1 MYAFLFLVFLTFSEE
16 KNEFL
21 KIKEF
26 SLDELIIKAKIDN
39 IDKKM
44 IEFYEKEK
52 GQICELNQEDIM
64 GEQKEFFYDGIFYS
78 GIVDAKNKPQGTW
91 KIKSGTYECY
101 ENDKYLFIST
111 YQKIYE
117 NKVDKYNIMFL
128 PKENIYYLGVR
139 LIIDGNLYDRNYILL
154 ENEVIKI
161 EKNPY
166 TFNEDKFILRIL
178 KENKYQEISY

>member
-1 MYAFLFLVFLTFSEE
+1 MIKIMFFLFLISNMIMGVNNLNQTGENRE
-16 KNEFL
+16 KID
-21 KIKEF
+21 KQ
-26 SLDELIIKAKIDN
+26 IIK
-39 IDKKM
+39 
-44 IEFYEKEK
+44 FYEKNRILKCNFDINEK
-52 GQICELNQEDIM
+52 LRKVELI
-64 GEQKEFFYDGIFYS
+64 YDGIFYS

-161 EKNPY
+161 KKNPY